1 MLQNR
6 RVGEVLECLRD
17 INRIKKE
24 INKKRRGMDIK
35 E

>member
-6 RVGEVLECLRD
+6 RVGEVLEFLRD
-17 INRIKKE
+17 IHRIKKE
-24 INKKRRGMDIK
+24 RNKKRRGMDIK